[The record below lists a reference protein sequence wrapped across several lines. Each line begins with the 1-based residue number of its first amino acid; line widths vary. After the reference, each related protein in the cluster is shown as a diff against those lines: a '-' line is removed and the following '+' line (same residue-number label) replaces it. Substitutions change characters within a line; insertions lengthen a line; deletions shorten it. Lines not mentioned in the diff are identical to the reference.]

1 MIILQP
7 PTWARPKG
15 YANGIMAS
23 GKMIFIA
30 GVIGWNEKEEFQNE
44 DIVDQFRQCILNIL
58 AILKE
63 ADAGPEHMV
72 RMTWY
77 VKNIEEYRAR
87 IAEIGGVYKELIGKN
102 FPVMSC
108 IGVSDLVEKKAQ
120 LEIEVT
126 AVLSENK

>member
-7 PTWARPKG
+7 PAWPRPKG

-30 GVIGWNEKEEFQNE
+30 GVIGWDEKEQFQNE
-44 DIVDQFRQCILNIL
+44 DIVDQFRQCLFNIL

-63 ADAGPEHMV
+63 AGAGPQHMV

-77 VKNIEEYRAR
+77 VKNIDEYRSR
-87 IAEIGGVYKELIGKN
+87 LGEIGSVYKELIGKN

-108 IGVSDLVEKKAQ
+108 VGVTGLVEEKAQ

-126 AVLSENK
+126 AVLPD